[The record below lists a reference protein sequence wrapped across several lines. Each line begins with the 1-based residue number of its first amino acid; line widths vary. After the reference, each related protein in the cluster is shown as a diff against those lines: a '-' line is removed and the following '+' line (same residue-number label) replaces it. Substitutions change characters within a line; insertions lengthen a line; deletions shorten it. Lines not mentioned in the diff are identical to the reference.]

1 MCGSRTYLG
10 APQGSTSS
18 VPRSKTGE
26 FSYMKKITVVALI
39 LLLSVAAFGAANGEK
54 IELRKDMTLNGTK
67 LLAGEY
73 RVTVDGAAGDV
84 KVTFTQGKKVVATAN
99 GKIEGTVAPT
109 FNSVVTTQKDG
120 VAVVKEIQL
129 KQVKG
134 SVVIQ

>member
-1 MCGSRTYLG
+1 
-10 APQGSTSS
+10 
-18 VPRSKTGE
+18 
-26 FSYMKKITVVALI
+26 MKKITVVALI